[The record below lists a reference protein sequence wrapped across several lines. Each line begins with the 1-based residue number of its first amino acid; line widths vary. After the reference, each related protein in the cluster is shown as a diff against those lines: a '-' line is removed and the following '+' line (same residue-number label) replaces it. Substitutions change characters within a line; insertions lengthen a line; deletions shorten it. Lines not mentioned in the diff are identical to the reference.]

1 MAEPISTNGPAVA
14 PLGAKTRGYR
24 EAHQV
29 RIRAAATRPS
39 DAPMV
44 QKAITRL
51 DQIMESNRPLRDDV
65 PRDYYLNIQ
74 V

>member
-1 MAEPISTNGPAVA
+1 MAEPININGPAVA
-14 PLGAKTRGYR
+14 PLGTKAQGYR

-39 DAPMV
+39 DPPMV

-51 DQIMESNRPLRDDV
+51 DQIMESNRPLRGDV
-65 PRDYYLNIQ
+65 PRGFYLNIEI
-74 V
+74 

>member
-1 MAEPISTNGPAVA
+1 MADPISINGPAVA
-14 PLGAKTRGYR
+14 PLGGKTQGYR

-39 DAPMV
+39 DPPAV

-51 DQIMESNRPLRDDV
+51 DQIMESSRPLRGDV
-65 PRDYYLNIQ
+65 PRGFYLNIQ

>member
-1 MAEPISTNGPAVA
+1 MAEPLSINGPTVA
-14 PLGAKTRGYR
+14 PPGPKTPGYR

-29 RIRAAATRPS
+29 RIRAAVTRPS
-39 DAPMV
+39 DPPAV

-51 DQIMESNRPLRDDV
+51 DQIMESGRALRGDV
-65 PRDYYLNIQ
+65 PRGFYLNIQ